1 MQLTGYY
8 GASSDRDRDMMVNSN
23 FLGEVLL
30 NIGKL
35 EPYAVS
41 IHANARE
48 MLIICRSLR

>member
-1 MQLTGYY
+1 MH
-8 GASSDRDRDMMVNSN
+8 VNAN

-41 IHANARE
+41 VHVRVRQI
-48 MLIICRSLR
+48 LIIHRSSR